1 MESITERLTAFGFTQ
16 DEARFYLFLSV
27 MGPTPISAIVR
38 RFDINRIRVYRNLKR
53 LEERNLVEKVMGR
66 PVRYVAAPIEESLQN
81 ELDTIQ
87 IRLSE
92 LERTRNEIIDEW
104 SKLALSIEK
113 QPEEPRFR
121 IHQGRPQVY
130 DQLVQMCNKAENEIS
145 IVTTERDLHRLA
157 LYGFDEKLGPIS
169 ERGTRIRIMTQVES
183 ADFEEIGGYY
193 GSTDTR
199 HVPLPS
205 PIRFIV
211 IDDSEALVTVS
222 MDDSMTMTTQNDT
235 GLWTN
240 AASFISVMTV
250 FFDTLWTLASDI
262 QSIIEAMKAQR
273 SVRDILEKIEDAL
286 IKNGW
291 DVETPGTMIGDSGTE
306 HTFNLVASNSSHP
319 TNKVAFD
326 VLHEE
331 KPMAQIA
338 GIGAKK
344 IDLKNEKIW
353 AVSPD
358 GIGEQE
364 KSMARLYG
372 LQLIGLSEL
381 ENLHQKIHYSSV
393 EAGDA

>member
-1 MESITERLTAFGFTQ
+1 
-16 DEARFYLFLSV
+16 
-27 MGPTPISAIVR
+27 
-38 RFDINRIRVYRNLKR
+38 
-53 LEERNLVEKVMGR
+53 
-66 PVRYVAAPIEESLQN
+66 
-81 ELDTIQ
+81 
-87 IRLSE
+87 
-92 LERTRNEIIDEW
+92 
-104 SKLALSIEK
+104 
-113 QPEEPRFR
+113 
-121 IHQGRPQVY
+121 
-130 DQLVQMCNKAENEIS
+130 
-145 IVTTERDLHRLA
+145 
-157 LYGFDEKLGPIS
+157 
-169 ERGTRIRIMTQVES
+169 MTQVES
-183 ADFEEIGGYY
+183 ADFEEIGEYY
-193 GSTDTR
+193 VSTDTR

-222 MDDSMTMTTQNDT
+222 MDDSMTMTTKNDT

-240 AASFISVMTV
+240 AASFISVMNV
-250 FFDTLWTLASDI
+250 FFDTLWTLASDV

-286 IKNGW
+286 TKNGW

-306 HTFNLVASNSSHP
+306 HAFNLVASNLSHP

-331 KPMAQIA
+331 KSMAQIV
-338 GIGAKK
+338 GFGAKK

-353 AVSPD
+353 VVSPD
-358 GIGEQE
+358 GIGERE

-381 ENLHQKIHYSSV
+381 ENLHQRIHYSSV